1 MGFASRLIAGGIEM
15 VVKDLIMIFADAINK
30 KKMVM
35 VKFNAKGNGQILL
48 RKCAPL
54 DYALSKRAKIQ
65 RFKFHFWD
73 FDSSKQNHVL
83 SLDSE
88 QIIEVYILEESFK
101 PDEIISWNTKETP
114 WFIARDWGIYS

>member
-1 MGFASRLIAGGIEM
+1 M
-15 VVKDLIMIFADAINK
+15 VMKDLIIIFADAINRK
-30 KKMVM
+30 QILM
-35 VKFNAKGNGQILL
+35 VKFKSKCDGQIGV

-54 DYALSKRAKIQ
+54 DYALSKRTKIQ

-88 QIIEVYILEESFK
+88 QIIEVYIIEEIFK
-101 PDEIISWNTKETP
+101 PDEFISWDTTASP
-114 WFIARDWGIYS
+114 WLIRRDWGIYS

>member
-1 MGFASRLIAGGIEM
+1 ML
-15 VVKDLIMIFADAINK
+15 VKDLIMIFADAINK

-88 QIIEVYILEESFK
+88 QIIEVYIIEETFKLEEF
-101 PDEIISWNTKETP
+101 ITWNTTASP
-114 WFIARDWGIYS
+114 WLIIREWGCFS